1 MPKIEFFDNL
11 PRYIAD
17 GLITARPH
25 PQGGL
30 TIYNY
35 TPKVQYDRLWD
46 NVTRACRGLILDD
59 QGNVVARPFQK
70 FFNLD
75 ELDASEIP
83 NEPFDVYEKIDGSLG
98 IVYWKDR
105 RPAIATRGSF
115 ESEQALHATALL
127 RYRYTD
133 SIKYLNPEI
142 TYLFEI
148 VYPENRIVVDYGNMD
163 DIFLLAAIETATGV
177 EVENPKLP
185 GIPYVKRYD
194 GIKDLASIREIQQDN
209 AEGFVIRFKSGL
221 RVKLKFADYVRLHR
235 LMTHVSPKSIWE
247 YLASGQSFDHLLEQV
262 PDEFY
267 KRVKSQ
273 QEQFQKSYAEIKS
286 ICKEQFIDL
295 GDRRLTAEHYNKNC
309 KYPSIL
315 FKMLDRRDY
324 SQIIWKLIKPSAEK
338 SFKGEFD
345 E

>member
-1 MPKIEFFDNL
+1 MHRMEFFEDL

-17 GLITARPH
+17 GLITGRPH

-46 NVTRACRGLILDD
+46 NVTRTCRGLILND

-75 ELDASEIP
+75 EMDASEIP
-83 NEPFDVYEKIDGSLG
+83 NEPFEVYEKIDGSLG
-98 IVYWKDR
+98 ILYWKDGT
-105 RPAIATRGSF
+105 PAIATRGSF
-115 ESEQALHATALL
+115 ESEQALHATDLL
-127 RYRYTD
+127 KT
-133 SIKYLNPEI
+133 KYHNYLSGIDREL

-148 VYPENRIVVDYGNMD
+148 VYPQNRIVVNYGKTD
-163 DIFLLAAIETATGV
+163 ELFLLAIIDTATGV
-177 EVENPKLP
+177 EKENPVLSGFP
-185 GIPYVKRYD
+185 PVKRYD
-194 GIKDLASIREIQQDN
+194 GIFNISAIREVQQEN

-221 RVKLKFADYVRLHR
+221 RIKVKFADYVRLHR
-235 LMTHVSPKSIWE
+235 LMTRASPKSIWE
-247 YLASGQSFDHLLEQV
+247 CMSTGQSLNHLLGQV

-267 KRVKSQ
+267 KWVKAQ
-273 QEQFQKSYAEIKS
+273 QTQLQRRYDEIENICQDQFV
-286 ICKEQFIDL
+286 DL
-295 GDRRLTAEHYNKNC
+295 GDRKLTAEHYNKNC

-338 SFKGEFD
+338 AYKGEFD